1 MKYDSLEMSEYLQ
14 PINDELSI
22 EQKREMFSVKNRMID
37 IPYNFPRKNMHNI
50 CVCGETEDMSH
61 IYNCEMLNIDEP
73 NLSYE
78 TIYTGNMKQ
87 QIEVYKIFKQNLD
100 KREFIKS
107 EIETPC
113 DPDEIRCKSVM
124 DNK

>member
-1 MKYDSLEMSEYLQ
+1 
-14 PINDELSI
+14 
-22 EQKREMFSVKNRMID
+22 
-37 IPYNFPRKNMHNI
+37 MHNI

-61 IYNCEMLNIDEP
+61 IYNCEMLNTNEP

-87 QIEVYKIFKQNLD
+87 QIEVFKVFKQNLD
-100 KREFIKS
+100 QRELIKNQTES
-107 EIETPC
+107 PC
-113 DPDEIRCKSVM
+113 DPDKIRCISVM